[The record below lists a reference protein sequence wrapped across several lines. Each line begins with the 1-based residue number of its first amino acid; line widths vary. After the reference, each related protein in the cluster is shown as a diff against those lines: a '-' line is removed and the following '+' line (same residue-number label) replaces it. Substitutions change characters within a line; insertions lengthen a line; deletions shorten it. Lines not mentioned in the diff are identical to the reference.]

1 MRPTACSVHVR
12 GLVQGVG
19 FRPFVYRLASLHDL
33 AGWVLN
39 GAEGVEIRLEG
50 RRDGMRRFLRELKTE
65 APAAAVISGVDVIRA
80 NACGLVGFVIRES
93 ESGGRPTT
101 RVSPDLATCKAC
113 LAELFNPHDPRFAY
127 PYINCTDCGPRFS
140 IVHRL
145 PYDRASTTMARWSMD
160 AHCQSEYDNPS
171 SRRFHAQPVACPE
184 CGPHYRLL
192 YGDTQLHGDDAVITS
207 AAALL
212 REGKILAVK
221 GIGGYHLACDAR
233 NEAAVHALRARK
245 FRKEKPFALMV
256 ADVEVAHS
264 LASLPPE
271 GEALLV
277 SVARPIVLAPAREE
291 LAGVAPDNTEFGLVM
306 PYAPLHHLLFA
317 AGAPNVLVMTSA
329 NRSSEPIVYDDEQA
343 IERLSGIADAFLIGE
358 RPIARRVEDSV
369 ARIASSGPV
378 ILRRGR
384 GYAPGPAAVLPT
396 GVPILALGADLKNA
410 ITLVVDGQAFVSQHI
425 GDLQDADSYRAFH
438 ETIEDLVSMY
448 NVPREQ
454 LVIAHDLHPDY
465 VSTRYAT
472 EFAGANA
479 RAIQHHRAHVAS
491 VLAERGLWDERVLGL
506 AFDGTGYGDDG
517 TIWGGEFFL
526 GSLRGGFDRVAHL
539 RPANLVG
546 GDAAARFPVQAAAGF
561 VGELSDAAELM
572 AAPFSFPR
580 HFLHATRLLQKGVR
594 TFTTTSMGRL
604 FDAAAALLGFT
615 RPVTYEG
622 QAAIWLEHL
631 ARRSAAVAPY
641 DFPME
646 GHQLDYRPLIRAII
660 RDRSQGRDVKD
671 IARAFQGGVARGTH
685 DAASSLCHAHGVGT
699 VVASGG
705 VFQNALL
712 VEDLR
717 RLLEEGGLRLHI
729 NHAVPP
735 NDGGISLGQA
745 ALVSFGH

>member
-1 MRPTACSVHVR
+1 MR

-19 FRPFVYRLASLHDL
+19 FRPFVYRLASSHEL

-50 RRDGMRRFLRELKTE
+50 RRGNVQRFLSDLSAR
-65 APAAAVISGVDVIRA
+65 APVAAVIAGVDVVWVD
-80 NACGLVGFVIRES
+80 ACGLTGFVIRES
-93 ESGGRPTT
+93 GPPGRPTT
-101 RVSPDLATCKAC
+101 RVSPDLATCSAC
-113 LAELFNPHDPRFAY
+113 LAELFNPLDARFAY
-127 PYINCTDCGPRFS
+127 PYINCTDCGPRYS

-145 PYDRASTTMARWSMD
+145 PYDRTNTTMAAWPMD
-160 AHCQSEYDNPS
+160 AECQSEYDNPR
-171 SRRFHAQPVACPE
+171 SRRFHAQPVACPA

-192 YGDTQLHGDDAVITS
+192 YQEIRLEGDREVIA

-212 REGKILAVK
+212 LRDGKVLAVK
-221 GIGGYHLACDAR
+221 GTGGYHLACDAR
-233 NEAAVHALRARK
+233 NEGAVHALRERK

-256 ADVEVAHS
+256 ADVEVARRLTMLS
-264 LASLPPE
+264 PE

-291 LAGVAPDNTEFGLVM
+291 LVGVAPDSTELGLVL
-306 PYAPLHHLLFA
+306 PYTPLHFLLFA

-329 NRSSEPIVYDDEQA
+329 NRSSEPIVYEDDEA
-343 IERLSGIADAFLIGE
+343 VERLSGIADAFLIGE

-369 ARIASSGPV
+369 TRIASSGPV

-384 GYAPGPAAVLPT
+384 GYAPGPAAVLPV

-425 GDLQDADSYRAFH
+425 GDLHDADSYRAFH
-438 ETIEDLVSMY
+438 EAIEDLMSMY
-448 NVPREQ
+448 SVSRDQ
-454 LVIAHDLHPDY
+454 LVIAHDRHPEY
-465 VSTRYAT
+465 VSTRYVT
-472 EFAGANA
+472 EITGANA

-491 VLAERGLWDERVLGL
+491 VMAERGLWNDRVLGL
-506 AFDGTGYGDDG
+506 GFDATGYGDDG
-517 TIWGGEFFL
+517 TIWGGEFFI
-526 GSLRGGFDRVAHL
+526 GSLVAGFDRVAHL
-539 RPANLVG
+539 RPAYLVG
-546 GDAAARFPVQAAAGF
+546 GDAAARAPVQAAAGF
-561 VGELSDAAELM
+561 VGELADAAELM
-572 AAPFSFPR
+572 AAPFCFPR
-580 HFLHATRLLQKGVR
+580 HFLDMTRLREKGVR
-594 TFTTTSMGRL
+594 TFTTTSVGRL

-615 RPVTYEG
+615 RSVTYEG

-631 ARRSAAVAPY
+631 ARRSKPVAPY
-641 DFPME
+641 DFPPE
-646 GHQLDYRPLIRAII
+646 NNQLDYRPLLRAVI
-660 RDRSQGRDVKD
+660 RDRRRGRDVTE
-671 IARAFQGGVARGTH
+671 IARAFQAGVARGTH

-712 VEDLR
+712 VEDLE
-717 RLLEEGGLRLHI
+717 RLLDESGLQLHI

-735 NDGGISLGQA
+735 NDAGISLGQA